1 MKKKAAFGA
10 RMQII
15 VIVSM
20 IVSFALHYSKN
31 EHDALQD
38 RPGVVDRV
46 GALAN
51 GLRQY
56 ALGSRL

>member
-20 IVSFALHYSKN
+20 IVSFALIIQKMNMTLYKV
-31 EHDALQD
+31 

-56 ALGSRL
+56 AFGSRL

>member
-20 IVSFALHYSKN
+20 IVSFALHHSKN

-38 RPGVVDRV
+38 RPGVVDCV